1 MINRSSIGSLLVFV
15 GVAASVSHTLAADSS
30 IATQLQEN
38 RVTQERQLVSPSG
51 QWKVSLSRSREG
63 GNYKLVL
70 ENRSGVK
77 HEIDE
82 SGKPDFRIV
91 WSESENY
98 LAVSKPTGFAT
109 MISIYALAKDPAT
122 ELFSS
127 AKTNQWPYVD
137 YALDKWDT
145 EAKRAVIKVYENPR
159 YLEPKRTPR
168 LLALIYVYLDGK
180 TDYGG
185 H

>member
-1 MINRSSIGSLLVFV
+1 V
-15 GVAASVSHTLAADSS
+15 GISQTPAADSS

-38 RVTQERQLVSPSG
+38 RVTQERQVVSPSG
-51 QWKVSLSRSREG
+51 QRKASLSSSGEG
-63 GNYKLVL
+63 YNYKLIL
-70 ENRSGVK
+70 ESRTGVK
-77 HEIDE
+77 REIDQ

-91 WSESENY
+91 WSESENCV
-98 LAVSKPTGFAT
+98 AVSTPTGFAT
-109 MISIYALAKDPAT
+109 MISIYALAKDSVT

-137 YALDKWDT
+137 YALDEWNTKLN
-145 EAKRAVIKVYENPR
+145 RAVLKAYENPR
-159 YLEPKRTPR
+159 YLEPKRSPR
-168 LLALIYVYLDGK
+168 LLAVIYVYLDGK

>member
-1 MINRSSIGSLLVFV
+1 MKRSTLTLMFLFV
-15 GVAASVSHTLAADSS
+15 AVGATIPRSVAADSS

-38 RVTQERQLVSPSG
+38 RATEERQVVSPSG
-51 QWKVSLSRSREG
+51 QWKASLGSSRED

-70 ENRSGVK
+70 ESRTGVK
-77 HEIDE
+77 REIDE

-98 LAVSKPTGFAT
+98 LAISKPTGFAT
-109 MISIYALAKDPAT
+109 MISIYALAKESVK

-127 AKTNQWPYVD
+127 AKINQWPYVD
-137 YALDKWDT
+137 YALDKWDMK
-145 EAKRAVIKVYENPR
+145 ADRAVLKVYENPR
-159 YLEPKRTPR
+159 YLEPKRSPR
-168 LLALIYVYLDGK
+168 LLAVIYVYLDGK
-180 TDYGG
+180 TDYDG